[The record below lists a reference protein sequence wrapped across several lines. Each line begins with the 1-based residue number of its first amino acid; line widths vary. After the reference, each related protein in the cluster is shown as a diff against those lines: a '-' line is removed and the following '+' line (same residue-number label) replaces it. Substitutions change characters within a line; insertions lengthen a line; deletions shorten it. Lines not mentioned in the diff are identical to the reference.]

1 MIKQTKDV
9 YAVQY
14 RKFEDYNGV
23 NSLLDEKYFYANSE
37 TEAINLWLKWCDVER
52 IRPLVVYRGIRN
64 VDII

>member
-14 RKFEDYNGV
+14 RQFDDYNGV
-23 NSLLDEKYFYANSE
+23 NSRLDEKYIYANSE
-37 TEAINLWLKWCDVER
+37 TEAINLWLKWCDVQR
-52 IRPLVVYRGIRN
+52 TRPLVVYRGVRK

>member
-14 RKFEDYNGV
+14 RQFDDYNGV
-23 NSLLDEKYFYANSE
+23 NSRLDEKYIYANSE
-37 TEAINLWLKWCDVER
+37 TEAVNLWLKWCDVER
-52 IRPLVVYRGIRN
+52 IRHLVVYRGVRK

>member
-14 RKFEDYNGV
+14 RKFEDITSM
-23 NSLLDEKYFYANSE
+23 NSLVFNKYFYANSE

-52 IRPLVVYRGIRN
+52 IRPLVVYRGIRK